1 MLRPSG
7 LSAFLLPCLLASLPP
22 RLYASFVT
30 FRSNSRKLGTEY
42 QLNMSAQRALMRR
55 AYSIHEMKRYLE
67 GRAENKE
74 LIPPVIARLRELNYL
89 DDARYALEYARHH
102 AKTRRQGRFRIAR
115 ELRGRGVPDVH
126 IDAALAAVFAD
137 ADESALVRSRLN
149 RRLSHIRGAIDQKK
163 LASLYRTLLRAGFSS
178 DVIRKELRGVT
189 RGDLPD
195 FTDDESLQ

>member
-1 MLRPSG
+1 V
-7 LSAFLLPCLLASLPP
+7 LPCLLASLPP

>member
-1 MLRPSG
+1 V
-7 LSAFLLPCLLASLPP
+7 A
-22 RLYASFVT
+22 
-30 FRSNSRKLGTEY
+30 FRSNPRKLSTEF

-55 AYSIHEMKRYLE
+55 AYSIYEMKKYLE

-74 LIPPVIARLRELNYL
+74 LIAPVVARLRELNYL

-102 AKTRRQGRFRIAR
+102 AKARRQGRFRIAR

-137 ADESALVRSRLN
+137 TDEADLVRARLK

-163 LASLYRTLLRAGFSS
+163 LASLYRSLLRAGFSS
-178 DVIRKELRGVT
+178 EIIRKELHGIT

-195 FTDDESLQ
+195 FPDDESLQ